1 MFFGTFLTW
10 TEGNTTAMI
19 GHMSDL
25 FTDLTPLLIPII
37 AISVGLIVIGAIIRA
52 IRG

>member
-1 MFFGTFLTW
+1 MLGTFITW
-10 TEGNTTAMI
+10 TEEDTTAMI

-25 FTDLTPLLIPII
+25 LTDLTPLLIPII
-37 AISVGLIVIGAIIRA
+37 AIAIGLIIVGAIIRA

>member
-1 MFFGTFLTW
+1 MIGTFLTW
-10 TEGNTTAMI
+10 TGEDSTAMI

-25 FTDLTPLLIPII
+25 FTDLTPLLVII
-37 AISVGLIVIGAIIRA
+37 IGIGVGLMVVQAILKA

>member
-1 MFFGTFLTW
+1 MIGTFLTW
-10 TEGNTTAMI
+10 SAEDTTAMI

-25 FTDLTPLLIPII
+25 FTDLTPLLIIVFGI
-37 AISVGLIVIGAIIRA
+37 DMGLIVVGAIIRA

>member
-1 MFFGTFLTW
+1 MIGTFLTW
-10 TEGNTTAMI
+10 TTEDTTAMI

-25 FTDLTPLLIPII
+25 FTDLTPLLIII
-37 AISVGLIVIGAIIRA
+37 IGIGMGLIIVGAIIRA